1 MKKLAVKYVKED
13 AIITMPIENY
23 RKMCGFFNTFND
35 AMHEVGETMDF
46 RLSEVQAMDYLR
58 YSLGHN
64 LGFEKITENHWSNY
78 KIPDKNIK

>member
-1 MKKLAVKYVKED
+1 
-13 AIITMPIENY
+13 
-23 RKMCGFFNTFND
+23 
-35 AMHEVGETMDF
+35 
-46 RLSEVQAMDYLR
+46 VQAMDYLR